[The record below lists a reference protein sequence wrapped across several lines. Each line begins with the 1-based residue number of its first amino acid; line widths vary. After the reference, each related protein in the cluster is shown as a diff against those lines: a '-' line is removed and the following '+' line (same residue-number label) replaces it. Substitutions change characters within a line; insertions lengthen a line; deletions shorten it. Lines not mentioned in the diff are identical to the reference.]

1 MFAEKKDRKW
11 IENLMH
17 SHSYLCDFTKFLQ
30 KKSQYVVLRSDDSNF
45 SFHEIFNDKE
55 N

>member
-1 MFAEKKDRKW
+1 MNRKFNAFSFLLMWFHEIFAE
-11 IENLMH
+11 
-17 SHSYLCDFTKFLQ
+17 
-30 KKSQYVVLRSDDSNF
+30 KSQYVVLRSDDSNF